1 MSSHFDLALQK
12 QHPFNPGEDKESTL
26 GAYMSDAYIT
36 VSADMSVAE
45 AKAYFLQN
53 ISDNEIPTQL
63 LVTNNNQHLLGLLS
77 VKNLLTEEQQ
87 DIKIFQII
95 NQSYFFV
102 SPDQDRHEA
111 VGLLAKCGLDIVPV
125 LNHGKLMGVLRAQ
138 EIAELIEDENTEDA
152 QRQGASMPLD
162 EPYLQTSPVTLW
174 RKRVVWLL
182 LLFVA
187 EAYTGTVLKAFEE
200 QLEAAIALAFFIPLL
215 IGTGGNS
222 GTQITSTLVRAMALG
237 EVSLR
242 NIGAVMRKEVST
254 SLMVAT
260 TIGLAAWIRA
270 WFLGVGM
277 EVTIVV
283 SLTVVA
289 ITVWSAI
296 VSSIIPM
303 VLKRLSIDPAVV
315 SAPFIATF
323 IDGTGLIIYFEIAQ
337 LVMTD
342 LA

>member
-12 QHPFNPGEDKESTL
+12 QDQFNSGEDKGSTL
-26 GAYMSDAYIT
+26 GAYMSDAYIA

-63 LVTNNNQHLLGLLS
+63 LVTNGHRHLLGLLS
-77 VKNLLTEEQQ
+77 VKKLLTEEQQ
-87 DIKIFQII
+87 DLKIFQII
-95 NQSYFFV
+95 NQSYFSV
-102 SPDQDRHEA
+102 SPDQDRHES
-111 VGLLAKCGLDIVPV
+111 VGLLSKSGLDLVPV
-125 LNHGKLMGVLRAQ
+125 LSHGKLMGVLRAQ
-138 EIAELIEDENTEDA
+138 DIAELIEDENTEDA
-152 QRQGASMPLD
+152 QRQGASLPLD
-162 EPYLQTSPVTLW
+162 EPYLETSPITLW
-174 RKRVVWLL
+174 RKRVIWLL

-242 NIGAVMRKEVST
+242 NIGAVLRKEVST

-337 LVMTD
+337 LVMTE

>member
-1 MSSHFDLALQK
+1 MSSHLDLAIPNQSN
-12 QHPFNPGEDKESTL
+12 QGEDKESTL
-26 GAYMSDAYIT
+26 GAYISDAYIT

-63 LVTNNNQHLLGLLS
+63 LVTNGKQHLVGLLS
-77 VKNLLTEEQQ
+77 VKNLLTEDQP
-87 DIKIFQII
+87 DIKVFQII
-95 NQSYFFV
+95 NQSYFSL

-111 VGLLAKCGLDIVPV
+111 ASLLAKSGLDIVPV
-125 LNHGKLMGVLRAQ
+125 LNHGKLVGVLRAKD
-138 EIAELIEDENTEDA
+138 IAELIEDENTEDA
-152 QRQGASMPLD
+152 QRQGASLPLD
-162 EPYLQTSPVTLW
+162 EPYLQTSPITLW
-174 RKRVVWLL
+174 RKRVIWLL

-222 GTQITSTLVRAMALG
+222 GTQITSTLVRTMALG

-242 NIGAVMRKEVST
+242 NVGAVLRKEIST

-303 VLKRLSIDPAVV
+303 VLKRMSIDPAVV

-337 LVMTD
+337 LVMSD